1 MVRKL
6 LLQGMLVGLVA
17 GILAFCIGKVVG
29 EPQID
34 KAIAFEDLV
43 AHVHHE
49 PEEGDLV
56 SRSVQSTVGLGA
68 GVLLY
73 GVAFGGLFAIVFA
86 LAYGRLGPMT
96 ARGTAA
102 ALGVLGFVT
111 IYLVPILK
119 YPPNPPSV
127 GDHDTIRRRTV
138 LYLLMIVISV
148 VAAVAALV
156 VRQRL
161 RDALGDWYA
170 TIAVGLGY
178 VLVMLIASVAM
189 PGVNEVP
196 QQALAGISSAVT
208 DAGVTFPPVVLWR
221 FRIAS
226 LGLQVVT
233 WSTIAIGLGYLA
245 TRTLE
250 GGTSLKPDPLSVS
263 S

>member
-17 GILAFCIGKVVG
+17 GALAFCVGKVAG

-34 KAIAFEDLV
+34 KAIAFEELV
-43 AHVHHE
+43 AQAHHE
-49 PEEGDLV
+49 PEEADVV

-68 GVLLY
+68 GVIVY
-73 GVAFGGLFAIVFA
+73 GVAFGGLFALVFA

-102 ALGVLGFVT
+102 ALGLLGFVT

-119 YPPNPPSV
+119 YPANPPSV
-127 GDHDTIRRRTV
+127 GDHDTIQRRTV
-138 LYLLMIVISV
+138 LYLLLIVVSV
-148 VAAVAALV
+148 VAAVAAVV

-161 RDALGDWYA
+161 RGVLGDWYA
-170 TIAVGLGY
+170 TVAVGVGY
-178 VLVMLIASVAM
+178 VLVMLIAYVAM
-189 PGVNEVP
+189 PGINEVP
-196 QQALAGISSAVT
+196 QQALAGITGAVT

-226 LGLQVVT
+226 LGVQLVT
-233 WSTIAIGLGYLA
+233 WSTIAIGFGYLA

-250 GGTSLKPDPLSVS
+250 SGTALKPDPSSVS
-263 S
+263 T